1 MLEVTATREQILTTL
16 RERILAYAASRI
28 GRDQAEDLVQETLLV
43 LEEKYAEVRGLEDLL
58 PLSFQI
64 VRYKIAAYLRKG
76 VRRGEFT
83 AVEVT
88 EMPLPDGRPDP
99 EALAAMRELEKRL
112 REALTKM
119 DGRCREMFRLKLE
132 GRSFPEIQEIL
143 KAESINTV
151 YTWDFRCRKRLL
163 ELMGGSWEK
172 SR

>member
-1 MLEVTATREQILTTL
+1 MLQVTATREQILTTL
-16 RERILAYAASRI
+16 RERIAAYAASRV
-28 GRDQAEDLVQETLLV
+28 GRDQAEDLAQETLLV
-43 LEEKYAEVRGLEDLL
+43 LEEKYAEVCAIEELL

-64 VRYKIAAYLRKG
+64 VRYKIAAFVRKG

-83 AVEVT
+83 AVDVT
-88 EMPLPDGRPDP
+88 ELALSDGRPDP
-99 EALAAMRELEKRL
+99 ETALERKELEERL
-112 REALTKM
+112 REALSKM
-119 DGRCREMFRLKLE
+119 DGRCRELFRLKLE
-132 GRSFPEIQEIL
+132 GRSFPQIQEIL